1 MALNGEQLW
10 WNDAWS
16 SDSDG
21 YTASWTID
29 FAPKRVM
36 AKVTPAFFMQY
47 DDDRVSMFRVG
58 LSSMR
63 RRLTSGADET
73 VALSN
78 APAKF
83 DNNMTSITYSLL
95 VHNCQVRIVLDLGY
109 WT

>member
-83 DNNMTSITYSLL
+83 ENNMTSITYSLL
-95 VHNCQVRIVLDLGY
+95 VYNCQVRIVLDLGY
-109 WT
+109 WA